1 MDRGSQ
7 KHTHPEPCRL
17 TLVCRLSCTPN
28 PGSSL
33 RDTLGR
39 VISSIFSLE
48 KGWSGMITPT
58 YAARPRRT

>member
-7 KHTHPEPCRL
+7 KYTHPEPCRL

-33 RDTLGR
+33 SDTLGR

-48 KGWSGMITPT
+48 KG
-58 YAARPRRT
+58 